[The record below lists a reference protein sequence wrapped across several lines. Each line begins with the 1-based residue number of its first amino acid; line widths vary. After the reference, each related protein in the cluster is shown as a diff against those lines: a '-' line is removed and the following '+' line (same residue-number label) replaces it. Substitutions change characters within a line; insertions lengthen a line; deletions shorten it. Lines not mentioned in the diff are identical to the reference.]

1 MPLAMNILIVGLG
14 SIARKHI
21 QALRD
26 LGIETQIYA
35 LRSNQDAAPYENVIN
50 LYDLNALPVRF
61 DFAIIS
67 APTHLHG
74 YYIKELTNKAIPLF
88 IEKPPLSGLMDA
100 DETAALIR
108 QTSLL
113 TYVACNLRFHPC
125 INFLK
130 EFFLQERQ
138 NRVNE
143 VNVYCGSYL
152 PDWRPDQDYRK
163 VYSAV
168 KSQGGGVHLDLFHE
182 LDYVRWIF
190 GLPDKVHAVRR
201 NSSSLN
207 IDAYDYAN
215 YLLEYRDFTAN
226 IVLNYYRRDA
236 KRTIE
241 IVFENETWT
250 VDLLSNVIQNSAGE
264 VIYKADAFRMADTY
278 KYQMEYFL
286 KKLQDNRL
294 PMNTFAESLETLKI
308 SLYDEKVIG

>member
-1 MPLAMNILIVGLG
+1 MPQAMNILIVGLG

-21 QALRD
+21 QALHD
-26 LGIETQIYA
+26 LSIEAQIYA
-35 LRSNQDAAPYENVIN
+35 LRSKQDATPYEGVIN
-50 LYDLNALPVRF
+50 LYDLNALPVSF

-74 YYIKELTNKAIPLF
+74 YYIKELTRRAIPLF
-88 IEKPPLSGLMDA
+88 IEKPPLSGLIHA

-125 INFLK
+125 IDFVK
-130 EFFLQERQ
+130 EFFSQRSQ
-138 NRVNE
+138 KRVNE

-190 GLPDKVHAVRR
+190 GLPDKVHVVKR

-215 YLLEYRDFTAN
+215 YLLEYQDFTAS

-241 IVFENETWT
+241 IVFADETWT
-250 VDLLSNVIQNSAGE
+250 VDLLSNLIQNSTGE
-264 VIYKADAFRMADTY
+264 VIYKTEAFRIADTY

-286 KKLQDNRL
+286 KKLQDNQL

-308 SLYDEKVIG
+308 SLYDEKVIE